1 MIQLWPVQGIQSGK
15 VCLLVCDLKNWT
27 SAVSIGVLLNVSL
40 TVSLTA
46 SCSTPRRQKSKVLT
60 DLGADNEAV
69 AARFERYKSKTSH
82 CAPVPVSQAGYRVI
96 LAGFGPFSGV
106 SLNTSSLV
114 AMNFADL
121 IDPARGEFM
130 LPALKPE
137 DADGIVRQGIV
148 MIDGVR
154 VAVCAVTASVIW
166 DLAAAIYLHEAGA
179 FRPDL
184 LIMAGMDGGNA
195 NVGTWEHHATNV
207 AAHLHGYE
215 HDGSSSS
222 VTPKIDDELSGDTII
237 LPAGPDSLPMTWNSP
252 NITAMTRPIVRER
265 FPGFDVRT
273 SDEETP
279 GKYLCNNVSYVVL
292 AGLAGYELPL
302 AGGMMNVKVNGL
314 SATKAGFFH
323 YPWTSGQDKGAI
335 ATWVKVIEAAIK
347 SEMGR

>member
-1 MIQLWPVQGIQSGK
+1 
-15 VCLLVCDLKNWT
+15 
-27 SAVSIGVLLNVSL
+27 
-40 TVSLTA
+40 
-46 SCSTPRRQKSKVLT
+46 
-60 DLGADNEAV
+60 
-69 AARFERYKSKTSH
+69 
-82 CAPVPVSQAGYRVI
+82 
-96 LAGFGPFSGV
+96 
-106 SLNTSSLV
+106 
-114 AMNFADL
+114 MNFADL
-121 IDPARGEFM
+121 IDPARGEFI
-130 LPALKPE
+130 LPAFKPE
-137 DADGIVRQGIV
+137 DSDGNVSQDIV

-166 DLAAAIYLHEAGA
+166 DLAAAIYLHEAGV

-184 LIMAGMDGGNA
+184 MIMAGMDGGNA

-222 VTPKIDDELSGDTII
+222 VTPQKENDLSGDTVI

-252 NITAMTRPIVRER
+252 NITAMTQPIVRER
-265 FPGFDVRT
+265 FPGFDVQT

-292 AGLAGYELPL
+292 AGLADYELPL
-302 AGGMMNVKVNGL
+302 AGGKMNVKVNGL

-335 ATWVKVIEAAIK
+335 ATWVKVMEAAIK